1 MRSKILFTGFKKAN
15 ARDLNSTVFLLETLP
30 KKNYFLFTND
40 FDCIKREVEELFKEK
55 WDKIVMFGQKPVVKS
70 LRVERCARLGDEV
83 MQTNCD
89 LLKIESLLNS
99 NDIAFKWS
107 DNPGNFYCNY
117 AYFQVL
123 KMIELKELKTEVIF
137 IHIPYLDNFVQMDKL
152 RRLLEAKDF

>member
-1 MRSKILFTGFKKAN
+1 MQNKILFTGFKKVN
-15 ARDLNSTVFLLETLP
+15 ERDLNSTAFLLGNLP
-30 KKNYFLFTND
+30 KEDYFLFTND

-89 LLKIESLLNS
+89 LVEIKNILSG

-107 DNPGNFYCNY
+107 DNPGNSYCNY

-123 KMIELKELKTEVIF
+123 KMIERNELKTEVIF

-152 RRLLEAKDF
+152 RQLLEAKDF